1 MLIVILMVSCL
12 AAIDLGTPRRRLL
25 GVGCFAVGTECFQG
39 LGLVGPDAHWLL
51 HLTVGSTFDPL
62 DLLAYALGLVL
73 AAGLE
78 RAWASRG

>member
-1 MLIVILMVSCL
+1 MLIVVLMVAGL
-12 AAIDLGTPRRRLL
+12 AAINLGTPRQRLL
-25 GVGCFAVGTECFQG
+25 GVGLFAVGTECFQG

-62 DLLAYALGLVL
+62 DLLAYALGLGI

-78 RAWASRG
+78 RSWP